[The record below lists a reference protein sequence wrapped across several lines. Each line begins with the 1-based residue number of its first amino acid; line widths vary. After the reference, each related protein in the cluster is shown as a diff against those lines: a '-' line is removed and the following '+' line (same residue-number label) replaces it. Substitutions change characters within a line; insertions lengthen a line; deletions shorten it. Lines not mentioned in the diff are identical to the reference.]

1 MATSR
6 TVAIPLANETRM
18 INKTSLPNNLTVWF
32 FRYRSSS
39 VVSASSI
46 HGVCGYLHDELDGE
60 NQPDDGEID
69 LKEVEL
75 PHCHISIT
83 VVGDPERELTAY
95 P

>member
-6 TVAIPLANETRM
+6 TVAIPLANVSRLTNE
-18 INKTSLPNNLTVWF
+18 TSLLSDLTVWF

-46 HGVCGYLHDELDGE
+46 HDVYCYLHDELDGE

-75 PHCHISIT
+75 PHYYISTT
-83 VVGDPERELTAY
+83 VM
-95 P
+95 